1 MAKLGLFWY
10 SKIGI
15 FVPTIRKGRPYYFA
29 WYLEV
34 YKKGNYRVTSLQ
46 ETNKKLLENISE
58 LKMATGTDSARSQ
71 V

>member
-1 MAKLGLFWY
+1 M
-10 SKIGI
+10 
-15 FVPTIRKGRPYYFA
+15 PTIRKGRPYYFA

-46 ETNKKLLENISE
+46 ETNKKLLETISE
-58 LKMATGTDSARSQ
+58 PKKAASADPARSQ